1 MRTILYSLLISGA
14 CLSQSYAT
22 QVETPTK
29 SPGQVLEGSKNSWV
43 TDALDM
49 QGGGVTLVEMLADKV
64 IDRIEQRWN
73 MQGQVQSAFKAALK
87 DPFFRSVAD
96 ELSRQS
102 PETFVTAWNLIDA
115 HMQNPV
121 VLNAFQNYG
130 VLSGLTELAL
140 SIEKS
145 KLGYFEHVYDGP
157 VNVRGAV
164 LKLWRAATSPAEER
178 LRYSAAYR
186 YGVD

>member
-22 QVETPTK
+22 QVEASN
-29 SPGQVLEGSKNSWV
+29 SPSSVLGNSLFSWM
-43 TDALDM
+43 TDGTDKH
-49 QGGGVTLVEMLADKV
+49 GGGTTWVEMLADNV
-64 IDRIEQRWN
+64 IDEIEKRWN
-73 MQGQVQSAFKAALK
+73 MKGQVRAAFQAALK
-87 DPFFRSVAD
+87 DPLFRSAAD
-96 ELSRQS
+96 ELTRQT
-102 PETFVTAWNLIDA
+102 PETFVTAWNLIDT

-121 VLNAFQNYG
+121 VLNAFKDYG

-145 KLGYFEHVYDGP
+145 RLGYLEYVYDGP
-157 VNVRGAV
+157 VDVRGAV

>member
-22 QVETPTK
+22 QVEASN
-29 SPGQVLEGSKNSWV
+29 SPSSVLGNSLFSWM
-43 TDALDM
+43 TDALDTH
-49 QGGGVTLVEMLADKV
+49 GGGVTWVEMLADNV
-64 IDRIEQRWN
+64 INRIEQRWN

-102 PETFVTAWNLIDA
+102 PETFVTAWNLINT

-145 KLGYFEHVYDGP
+145 KLGYLEHVYDGP

-186 YGVD
+186 YWVD